1 MAASLADAGADGK
14 HDHGRN
20 SPTSGARIVATG
32 PRLIPRTLRRPSEVT
47 AMNGWKSLALLA
59 LLASSAPALAA
70 PTPGAAPEAAVQPV
84 PTPEQILAIPP
95 ALRALLQERVIAPA
109 NSREQ
114 RLERLVHL
122 VFDEDAMH
130 LEYDPY
136 ATHTLDETWQTHR
149 ANCLSF
155 TLMFVT
161 LARAAGIDARVQE
174 VAQVVTWHQD
184 EGVIYNVG
192 HVNVGLN
199 LNGRTA
205 VVDLDRNVLYD
216 RYGPRPIT
224 EERALAHFY
233 NNRGAAE
240 MADGNTAQARAYLDA
255 ALAMSPAFPAGWN
268 NLGVLDT
275 RLGRLDLARQDFEK
289 ALQLQPRH
297 TAALTN
303 ASALYRRLGDT
314 RRAERL
320 AQRLH
325 QVQKADPFAQFRL
338 GNEAEQ
344 RHDYAQAIDYYQRA
358 IRLYSSAHQFHFG
371 LARAYFL
378 AGDTRRASLE
388 MTRARDLSGEN
399 ADTLRATYQAKLE
412 SLQRWRQR
420 TATN

>member
-1 MAASLADAGADGK
+1 
-14 HDHGRN
+14 
-20 SPTSGARIVATG
+20 
-32 PRLIPRTLRRPSEVT
+32 
-47 AMNGWKSLALLA
+47 MNGWKSLALLA
-59 LLASSAPALAA
+59 LLGSAACPAPAAA
-70 PTPGAAPEAAVQPV
+70 PAAAVPTAAPEAAVQPV
-84 PTPEQILAIPP
+84 PSPEQIVAIPS
-95 ALRALLQERVIAPA
+95 ALRALLQQRVIAA
-109 NSREQ
+109 GTSREQ

-122 VFDEDAMH
+122 IFDEDGMH

-136 ATHTLDETWQTHR
+136 ATSTIAETWQTGR

-199 LNGRTA
+199 VNGRNA

-233 NNRGAAE
+233 NNRGAAQ

-255 ALAMSPAFPAGWN
+255 ALSMSADFPAGWN

-275 RLGRLDLARQDFEK
+275 RLGHLDQARQDYEK
-289 ALQLQPRH
+289 ALELQPRH
-297 TAALTN
+297 VAALTN
-303 ASALYRRLGDT
+303 ASALYRKLGDT
-314 RRAERL
+314 HRADRL
-320 AQRLH
+320 ALRLQ
-325 QVQKADPFAQFRL
+325 QVQKTDPFAQFRL

-344 RHDYAQAIDYYQRA
+344 RHDYAQAINYYRRA

-371 LARAYFL
+371 LALAYFL
-378 AGDTRRASLE
+378 AGDTRHASLE

-399 ADTLRATYQAKLE
+399 ADTLRATYQAKLD

>member
-1 MAASLADAGADGK
+1 MKRWQSL
-14 HDHGRN
+14 
-20 SPTSGARIVATG
+20 V
-32 PRLIPRTLRRPSEVT
+32 LLV
-47 AMNGWKSLALLA
+47 LLA
-59 LLASSAPALAA
+59 CPAVPASAGPPPPLLAPVNAL
-70 PTPGAAPEAAVQPV
+70 QPV
-84 PTPEQILAIPP
+84 PSPEDILRIPP
-95 ALRALLQERVIAPA
+95 DLAALLQQRVIAPV

-122 VFDEDAMH
+122 IFDADGMH

-136 ATHTLDETWQTHR
+136 ATNTLAETWQTQR

-192 HVNVGLN
+192 HVNVGLT

-216 RYGPRPIT
+216 RYGPRPIS
-224 EERALAHFY
+224 EARALAHFY
-233 NNRGAAE
+233 NNRGAAQ

-255 ALAMSPAFPAGWN
+255 ALAIAPAFAAGWN

-275 RLGRLDLARQDFEK
+275 RMGDLGQARQDYET

-297 TAALTN
+297 VAALTN
-303 ASALYRRLGDT
+303 ASALYQRLGDG

-320 AQRLH
+320 ARRLE
-325 QVQKADPFAQFRL
+325 QVQKADPFAQFRM

-344 RHDYAQAIDYYQRA
+344 RHDYAQAIDYYTRA
-358 IRLYSSAHQFHFG
+358 IRLYGTAHQFHFG

-388 MTRARDLSGEN
+388 MARARDLSGDD
-399 ADTLRATYQAKLE
+399 ADVLRSTYQAKLD
-412 SLQRWRQR
+412 SLQRLRQR
-420 TATN
+420 TAAN

>member
-1 MAASLADAGADGK
+1 
-14 HDHGRN
+14 
-20 SPTSGARIVATG
+20 
-32 PRLIPRTLRRPSEVT
+32 
-47 AMNGWKSLALLA
+47 MNGWNSLALLA
-59 LLASSAPALAA
+59 LLALLAAAPAPVLAA
-70 PTPGAAPEAAVQPV
+70 PADTAAAQAPAVEPIPSPQ
-84 PTPEQILAIPP
+84 QILAIPP
-95 ALRALLQERVIAPA
+95 DLRALLQERVIAPVS
-109 NSREQ
+109 SRDQ
-114 RLERLVHL
+114 RLVRLVHL
-122 VFDEDAMH
+122 IFDEDAMH

-136 ATHTLDETWQTHR
+136 ATHTLAETWKTHR

-184 EGVIYNVG
+184 QGVIYNVG

-224 EERALAHFY
+224 EQRALAHFY
-233 NNRGAAE
+233 NNRGAEHMAE
-240 MADGNTAQARAYLDA
+240 GDTAQARVYLDA
-255 ALAMSPAFPAGWN
+255 ALAMAPAFPAGWN

-275 RLGRLDLARQDFEK
+275 REGRLDQARKDYEQ

-297 TAALTN
+297 AAALTN
-303 ASALYRRLGDT
+303 ASALYRRLGDA
-314 RRAERL
+314 RRADVLAKRL
-320 AQRLH
+320 E
-325 QVQKADPFAQFRL
+325 QVQKSDPFAQFRF

-344 RHDYAQAIDYYQRA
+344 RHDYAQAIAYYQQA
-358 IRLYSSAHQFHFG
+358 VRLYSSAHQFHFG

-378 AGDTRRASLE
+378 AGNTRRASLE
-388 MTRARDLSGEN
+388 MLRARDLAGED
-399 ADTLRATYQAKLE
+399 ADVLRATYQAKLD
-412 SLQRWRQR
+412 SLQKWRER

>member
-1 MAASLADAGADGK
+1 
-14 HDHGRN
+14 
-20 SPTSGARIVATG
+20 
-32 PRLIPRTLRRPSEVT
+32 
-47 AMNGWKSLALLA
+47 MNGWKSLALLA
-59 LLASSAPALAA
+59 LLASAACPALAVVPPPTA
-70 PTPGAAPEAAVQPV
+70 PAAALDAAVQPV
-84 PTPEQILAIPP
+84 PSPEQILAIPP
-95 ALRALLQERVIAPA
+95 ELRALLQQRVIAAA

-122 VFDEDAMH
+122 IFDEDGMH

-136 ATHTLDETWQTHR
+136 ATHTLAETWQTHR

-224 EERALAHFY
+224 QQRALAHFY
-233 NNRGAAE
+233 NNRGAAQ

-255 ALAMSPAFPAGWN
+255 ALAISPEFPAGWN

-275 RLGRLDLARQDFEK
+275 RLGRLDQARQDYEK

-297 TAALTN
+297 VAALTN
-303 ASALYRRLGDT
+303 ASALYRRLGDG
-314 RRAERL
+314 RRADRL
-320 AQRLH
+320 AARLQ

-344 RHDYAQAIDYYQRA
+344 RHDYVHAIDYYQRA

-399 ADTLRATYQAKLE
+399 ADTLRATYQAKLD

-420 TATN
+420 TAAN